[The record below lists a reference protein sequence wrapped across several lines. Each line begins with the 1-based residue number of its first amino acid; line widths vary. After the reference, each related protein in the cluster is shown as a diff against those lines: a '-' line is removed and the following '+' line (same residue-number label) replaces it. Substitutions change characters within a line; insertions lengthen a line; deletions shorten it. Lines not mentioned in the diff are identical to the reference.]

1 MIKSVSKNKG
11 GILMEAMVAMAIF
24 AIGMSFVLLLFVSS
38 SKGALYSLE
47 GTKASLME
55 TQSMEAVRSILN
67 DRGWLPTGTY
77 EVGLKDNKEW
87 DIISTDGLVGH
98 WKLSGDTNDYSGN
111 GNHGTLVGGVTWA
124 EDRMGQAR
132 GSAEFDGVDDYVDA
146 GNDASLDVGDG
157 DFTVSFWFDTTKM
170 DGNIISDKYD
180 DSISSAGWCIY
191 PDSPLKRI
199 RVRVSDGS
207 NQVAFSG
214 LTENLVD
221 GSWYHGVVLRS
232 GDNLTVYVNG
242 VYDGSISGVESY
254 NLNNNQNIFIGKQG
268 DDNSNRFFD
277 GLIDDVRIYN
287 RALSEDEIKAL
298 YGHYSEKYQ
307 PKVTVG
313 DGITDGL
320 VGYWPMNEG
329 EGSYIYDYSPRTDNW
344 GKMFGPYL
352 NFDGTNDYV
361 DAGNN
366 ESIKIGNNSMS
377 ICAWFNLN
385 DFEPSK
391 EYVLVSKYGMG
402 YGSGGS
408 NALYYLLINDS
419 GYPIIVIRDDNDNTT
434 QSLISSYSIG
444 SNSWNFVC
452 GGRNVDEQKIEIS
465 VNGSEIESI
474 LSTENGNLSS
484 WGLSPLLI
492 GAKQKYSDSEKERF
506 FNGSMDDVRI
516 YNRALSPEEVSKLY
530 KGEWVSDTGLV
541 GHWDMNE
548 GYGGQVSDKS
558 GNGNHGTING
568 ATWGDNSPEW
578 VDDVS
583 GGALDFD
590 GNNDYVNVG
599 NISSFDFSES
609 FTIGVWVNLN
619 KFGDARSNCEN
630 KRANIVSAGAN
641 PSGVLELGTISG
653 DRFWA
658 NIKTETWLEI
668 STPGIVNQWVYLNLI
683 NDRSINQFRM
693 VINGE
698 TKTQGSYTSLTSNQ
712 GIVRIGGTTPNCS
725 YGYTDGLI
733 DDVRIYNRALSEAEI
748 QKIYE
753 YGRTNKFYTSE

>member
-67 DRGWLPTGTY
+67 DRGWLPVGTY

-98 WKLSGDTNDYSGN
+98 WKLSGDANDYSGN

-132 GSAEFDGVDDYVDA
+132 GSAEFDGVDGYVAVDDQILLTSSYVTVSA
-146 GNDASLDVGDG
+146 WIKTLGKLDSSQIIIAKRTSLDNDQ
-157 DFTVSFWFDTTKM
+157 FEF
-170 DGNIISDKYD
+170 
-180 DSISSAGWCIY
+180 
-191 PDSPLKRI
+191 RI
-199 RVRVSDGS
+199 
-207 NQVAFSG
+207 NP
-214 LTENLVD
+214 
-221 GSWYHGVVLRS
+221 
-232 GDNLTVYVNG
+232 
-242 VYDGSISGVESY
+242 SY
-254 NLNNNQNIFIGKQG
+254 NLNFDRYLPNSGSVSSINTVPLNEWVFVSMTFDDVENEVEFYINGVLDSVNFYTEAYEGDSSSIITIGRSGVSSQ
-268 DDNSNRFFD
+268 D
-277 GLIDDVRIYN
+277 GTSDPWRSFNGQIDDVRIYN

-329 EGSYIYDYSPRTDNW
+329 EGKYVYDYSPRTDNW

-352 NFDGTNDYV
+352 NFDGTDDYV
-361 DAGNN
+361 DCGDINEPIEGKNNFSIGYWINLEQNKNYNTHMGTVAGSDYNLGWNVLSTVDGSLFFVADDTAGSPWGIAWDTGYNLTTN
-366 ESIKIGNNSMS
+366 EWVHIVFTRDGDVFKLYINGSYYGTTTNSLT
-377 ICAWFNLN
+377 I
-385 DFEPSK
+385 
-391 EYVLVSKYGMG
+391 
-402 YGSGGS
+402 GSGAY
-408 NALYYLLINDS
+408 NL
-419 GYPIIVIRDDNDNTT
+419 
-434 QSLISSYSIG
+434 QIG
-444 SNSWNFVC
+444 SS
-452 GGRNVDEQKIEIS
+452 GD
-465 VNGSEIESI
+465 
-474 LSTENGNLSS
+474 
-484 WGLSPLLI
+484 
-492 GAKQKYSDSEKERF
+492 ERF
-506 FNGSMDDVRI
+506 VDGKIDDVRI
-516 YNRALSPEEVSKLY
+516 YNRALSAEEVSKLY

-541 GHWDMNE
+541 GHWDMDE

-590 GNNDYVNVG
+590 GVDDYVNAG
-599 NISSFDFSES
+599 NDASLQLTNQMTISS
-609 FTIGVWVNLN
+609 W
-619 KFGDARSNCEN
+619 
-630 KRANIVSAGAN
+630 
-641 PSGVLELGTISG
+641 
-653 DRFWA
+653 
-658 NIKTETWLEI
+658 IKTEGNTNSRVGGKSSSGHTSFYLYSRFLVSGNGSSQSHTDVVLSEDGVWEHRVGVYNG
-668 STPGIVNQWVYLNLI
+668 TAGILKLYVNSV
-683 NDRSINQFRM
+683 DVTGSITGT
-693 VINGE
+693 IP
-698 TKTQGSYTSLTSNQ
+698 TSLYNSSAPFKIGVASTLMTESDAHLQ
-712 GIVRIGGTTPNCS
+712 GQIS
-725 YGYTDGLI
+725 
-733 DDVRIYNRALSEAEI
+733 DVRIYNRALSATEI